1 MANFGGKNRIEL
13 ESQILCAALRQS
25 WADTDA
31 TGMVKSCLELST
43 IFPDLLPPPSPQVTN
58 PSNYYD
64 VLEIDCDVNTPKI
77 IAAYFK
83 AVKKFLRENPKPR
96 NLKDE
101 YYRLLNAGF
110 ILRRPRSRLSH
121 DLIVVRGALL
131 DSNIIP
137 EDGTLKLIEPPTVEQ
152 QTDAEPVH
160 EEIGVAEPAPA
171 AEETAVAEPVHAEEE
186 PDVEEIYEETEAP
199 PVEPEAEAEQLEDY
213 YEDTA
218 EEAVPEFVAAAV
230 VESDSQI
237 IAPSVEPADEPTV
250 EIAAPKLPQEE
261 VPLLIE
267 LLLYTQYIG
276 QAEVQ
281 ALQNQTQRFPD
292 IALVDLVLHSGYVS
306 VPEMKSLLLAEF
318 LITSGKMT
326 LPQFRAIL
334 DEKRTWLD
342 LYYPFKG

>member
-43 IFPDLLPPPSPQVTN
+43 IFPDLLPPPSPQVNN

-96 NLKDE
+96 TQKNE

-137 EDGTLKLIEPPTVEQ
+137 ADGTLKIIEQ
-152 QTDAEPVH
+152 PVLEH
-160 EEIGVAEPAPA
+160 P
-171 AEETAVAEPVHAEEE
+171 AVAEPDQAEDEAV
-186 PDVEEIYEETEAP
+186 VEEIYEETEAP
-199 PVEPEAEAEQLEDY
+199 QVEPEAEAEQLEDY
-213 YEDTA
+213 YEETA
-218 EEAVPEFVAAAV
+218 DDAAPEFVAAAV
-230 VESDSQI
+230 VESDSEV
-237 IAPSVEPADEPTV
+237 IAPSVETADEQTV
-250 EIAAPKLPQEE
+250 EIAAPQLPQEE

-276 QAEVQ
+276 PAEVQ

-326 LPQFRAIL
+326 LPQIRAIL

-342 LYYPFKG
+342 LYYPYKG